1 MQLNDALYLVAAHL
15 KLDANELIRYAEE
28 DNIGGWDLG
37 EGGWPCG
44 SLWSVEGKSLYAIV
58 KATRAQTIA
67 EIGSFYGCSTRHLL
81 ATNAARVVAV
91 DISHLSEAVNID
103 RLEQV
108 SEDGVAWLRAQPDE
122 SLDFIFE
129 DASHATAMVYEIA
142 ELAKSKLK
150 PGGILMNH
158 DAAHDFAWLGDGNKV
173 NSTTGKDVRD
183 GLDAA
188 GLNYRVYRID
198 PSDCGFALWQ
208 KPAPE
213 VISEPVV
220 LSIEEAPKPRA
231 PRKSKQSQ

>member
-44 SLWSVEGKSLYAIV
+44 SLWSVEGKSMYAII
-58 KATRAQTIA
+58 KATRAQVVA
-67 EIGSFYGCSTRHLL
+67 EIGSLYGCSTRHIL
-81 ATNAARVVAV
+81 ATDAARVIAV
-91 DISHLSEAVNID
+91 DVSHLSEAMNLD

-108 SEDGVAWLRAQPDE
+108 SGDGMAWLRAQPDE

-158 DAAHDFAWLGDGNKV
+158 DAAHDFAWVGGGNKV
-173 NSTTGKDVRD
+173 DDNAGKDIRA

-213 VISEPVV
+213 VVEV
-220 LSIEEAPKPRA
+220 EEQPKKRT
-231 PRKSKQSQ
+231 RKSKPQ